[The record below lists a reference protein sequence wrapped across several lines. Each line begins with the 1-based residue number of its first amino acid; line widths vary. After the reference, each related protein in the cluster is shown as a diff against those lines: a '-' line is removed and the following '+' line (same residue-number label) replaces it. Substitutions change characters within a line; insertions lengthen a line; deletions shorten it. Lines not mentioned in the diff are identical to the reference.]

1 MNRKANGSF
10 YFSSALTSFLTG
22 ITEPIEFSFL
32 FVAPWLYVIHAFL
45 DGVSFFVADLLS
57 IRIGNSFSGGVIDFL
72 LFGVLQGNDKTNWLL
87 VIPVGLVWAGL
98 YYVVFRFLI
107 SKFKVAVPG
116 MALGEERATQRA
128 PKANSSLTE
137 TSRDIIEALG
147 GEANIEHVTACAT
160 RLRVSLMDSQR
171 VDKESLKAI
180 GATAVLDVD
189 NGIQAVYGGKAIL
202 YSQEI
207 NDILGKEE

>member
-1 MNRKANGSF
+1 
-10 YFSSALTSFLTG
+10 
-22 ITEPIEFSFL
+22 
-32 FVAPWLYVIHAFL
+32 
-45 DGVSFFVADLLS
+45 
-57 IRIGNSFSGGVIDFL
+57 
-72 LFGVLQGNDKTNWLL
+72 
-87 VIPVGLVWAGL
+87 
-98 YYVVFRFLI
+98 
-107 SKFKVAVPG
+107 
-116 MALGEERATQRA
+116 MALSEEGTTQRA
-128 PKANSSLTE
+128 PKANSTLTE

-160 RLRVSLMDSQR
+160 RLRVSLADSQR

-189 NGIQAVYGGKAIL
+189 NGVQAVYGGKAIL